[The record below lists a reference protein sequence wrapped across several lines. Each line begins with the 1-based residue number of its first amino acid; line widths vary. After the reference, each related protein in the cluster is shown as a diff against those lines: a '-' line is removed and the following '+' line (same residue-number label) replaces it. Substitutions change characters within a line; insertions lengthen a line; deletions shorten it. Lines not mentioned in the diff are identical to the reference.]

1 MISEAKAEAGATRW
15 QDQFYCNI
23 GLLFGAVIFD
33 RDRRQVVKCDLC
45 GGIEPWCVR
54 FCEPGAL
61 SYKPPS
67 AVGMDKKRAAA
78 RRLLEGMGL

>member
-1 MISEAKAEAGATRW
+1 VHHLRALPGVLPLDIDLPAMISEAKAEALATRW

-45 GGIEPWCVR
+45 SGVEP
-54 FCEPGAL
+54 
-61 SYKPPS
+61 
-67 AVGMDKKRAAA
+67 
-78 RRLLEGMGL
+78 